1 MKMTSLNVGK
11 ATTRV
16 CKATTT
22 ENGRRGVRPVIRRR
36 MRVRRMS
43 TPSSEASSEEEETS
57 SALRRAA
64 ARSAVIDTVA
74 PRDVMDSISVPAEL
88 VQVRAYVRW
97 EEAGMPSDTTPEWQ
111 QNEYDE
117 ALLDLKIELLS
128 GKTVNEIRARYK
140 MEPVEGGDE
149 AIYSADADL
158 ARRIEAA
165 EALLIETSLDEHEEA
180 QERDEAVA
188 FVETVVVSAPDSG
201 VEEEEPERKVVAEVQ
216 SPEPRVPA
224 DVADEHTVIVPSE
237 MDTIIDVFASLSE
250 EEIADMEESFS
261 QTSTWSTHD
270 QLVAA
275 IRTGPSEEEVETNI
289 REELA
294 ETKLALEN
302 ALAELEQTKADL
314 EDVEAEIVVS
324 QAEGDKALAEMKE
337 DWAAEVSSLEAQ
349 LKQSNALADSETA
362 KELEAILAKSETLE
376 QQLAS
381 LQTENAE
388 TMKKLEESQIAQI
401 KAEAVRDANSE
412 VVLMLKREL
421 ESVKEELRE
430 AKSNSV
436 SESEYASMKSELDR
450 AWEAAAE
457 LQSMWDNDRKVIEF
471 LTKSIDDEKA
481 KKQARM
487 ALDIPAAAK
496 GLLGWARNTI
506 ASRAADVTAASA
518 STINSVSQAYQD
530 LEASTGDFSD
540 DVVTDDPSESDYM
553 PRM

>member
-1 MKMTSLNVGK
+1 MMMMSLNVGK
-11 ATTRV
+11 AVTTTTTTRGS
-16 CKATTT
+16 ATA
-22 ENGRRGVRPVIRRR
+22 RRVVRHR
-36 MRVRRMS
+36 MCARRMS
-43 TPSSEASSEEEETS
+43 MTSGEDASSEDAETT

-128 GKTVNEIRARYK
+128 GKTINEIRARYK

-165 EALLIETSLDEHEEA
+165 EALMRETSLDEDEEA
-180 QERDEAVA
+180 RALDEAVA
-188 FVETVVVSAPDSG
+188 FVEDVVVSAPDSG
-201 VEEEEPERKVVAEVQ
+201 VEEEEPEVVAEVQ
-216 SPEPRVPA
+216 SPEAQSPVDA
-224 DVADEHTVIVPSE
+224 EDSVIVPSD
-237 MDTIIDVFASLSE
+237 MDTIIDVFATLSE
-250 EEIADMEESFS
+250 EEIADMEKSFS

-289 REELA
+289 RQELA

-302 ALAELEQTKADL
+302 TLAELEQTKADL

-337 DWAAEVSSLEAQ
+337 GWAAEVSSLEAQ
-349 LKQSNALADSETA
+349 LKQANALAGSNGSETV
-362 KELEAILAKSETLE
+362 KELEAALSKSETLE

-388 TMKKLEESQIAQI
+388 TKKKLEESQIAQI

-421 ESVKEELRE
+421 ESVKEELRA

-436 SESEYASMKSELDR
+436 SESEYAAMKSELDR

>member
-1 MKMTSLNVGK
+1 MSLNVGK
-11 ATTRV
+11 AVTMTTTTRGS
-16 CKATTT
+16 ATM
-22 ENGRRGVRPVIRRR
+22 RRVMRHR
-36 MRVRRMS
+36 MCVRRMS
-43 TPSSEASSEEEETS
+43 MTSGEDASREDAETT
-57 SALRRAA
+57 SALRHAA

-128 GKTVNEIRARYK
+128 GKTINEIRARYK

-165 EALLIETSLDEHEEA
+165 EALMRETSLDEDEEA
-180 QERDEAVA
+180 RALDEAVA
-188 FVETVVVSAPDSG
+188 FVEEVVVSAPDSG
-201 VEEEEPERKVVAEVQ
+201 VEEEEPEVVAEVQ
-216 SPEPRVPA
+216 SPEAQSPVDA
-224 DVADEHTVIVPSE
+224 EDSVIVPSD
-237 MDTIIDVFASLSE
+237 MDTIIDVFATLSE
-250 EEIADMEESFS
+250 EEIADMEKSFS

-275 IRTGPSEEEVETNI
+275 IRIGPSEEEVETNI
-289 REELA
+289 RQELA

-302 ALAELEQTKADL
+302 TLAELEQKKADL

-337 DWAAEVSSLEAQ
+337 GWAAEVSSLEAQ
-349 LKQSNALADSETA
+349 LKQANALAGSETA
-362 KELEAILAKSETLE
+362 KELEAALAKSKTLE

-388 TMKKLEESQIAQI
+388 TKKKLEESQIAQI

-436 SESEYASMKSELDR
+436 SESEYAAMKSELDR

>member
-1 MKMTSLNVGK
+1 MMMMSLNVGK
-11 ATTRV
+11 AV
-16 CKATTT
+16 TTT
-22 ENGRRGVRPVIRRR
+22 TTTPARGSTTSRRVVRHR
-36 MRVRRMS
+36 MCARRMS
-43 TPSSEASSEEEETS
+43 MTSGEDASSEDAETT

-128 GKTVNEIRARYK
+128 GKTINEIRARYK

-165 EALLIETSLDEHEEA
+165 EALMRETSLDEDEEA
-180 QERDEAVA
+180 RALDEAVA
-188 FVETVVVSAPDSG
+188 FVEDVVVSAPDSG
-201 VEEEEPERKVVAEVQ
+201 VEEEEPEIVAEAQ
-216 SPEPRVPA
+216 SPEAQSPVDA
-224 DVADEHTVIVPSE
+224 EDSVIVPSD
-237 MDTIIDVFASLSE
+237 MDTIIDVFATLSE
-250 EEIADMEESFS
+250 EEIADMEKSFS

-289 REELA
+289 RQELA

-302 ALAELEQTKADL
+302 TLAELEQTKADL

-337 DWAAEVSSLEAQ
+337 GWAAEVSSLEAQ
-349 LKQSNALADSETA
+349 LKQANALAGSNGSETA
-362 KELEAILAKSETLE
+362 KELEAALAKSETLE

-388 TMKKLEESQIAQI
+388 TKKKLEESQIAQI

-436 SESEYASMKSELDR
+436 SESEYAAMKSELDR

>member
-1 MKMTSLNVGK
+1 MMSLNVGK
-11 ATTRV
+11 AVTTTTMTLRGSTTTRRV
-16 CKATTT
+16 M
-22 ENGRRGVRPVIRRR
+22 RHR
-36 MRVRRMS
+36 MCVRRMS
-43 TPSSEASSEEEETS
+43 MTSGEDASSEDAETT

-74 PRDVMDSISVPAEL
+74 PRDLMDSISVPAEL

-128 GKTVNEIRARYK
+128 GKTINEIRARYK

-165 EALLIETSLDEHEEA
+165 EALVRETSLDEDEEA
-180 QERDEAVA
+180 RARDEAVA
-188 FVETVVVSAPDSG
+188 FVEDVVVSAPESG
-201 VEEEEPERKVVAEVQ
+201 VEEEPEVVAEVQ
-216 SPEPRVPA
+216 SPEAQASVDA
-224 DVADEHTVIVPSE
+224 EDAVIVPSE
-237 MDTIIDVFASLSE
+237 MDTIIDVFATLSE
-250 EEIADMEESFS
+250 EEIADMEKSFN

-289 REELA
+289 RQELA

-302 ALAELEQTKADL
+302 TLAELEQTKADL

-337 DWAAEVSSLEAQ
+337 SWAAEVSSLEAQ
-349 LKQSNALADSETA
+349 LKQANELAGFNNGSETA
-362 KELEAILAKSETLE
+362 KELEAALAKSETLE

-388 TMKKLEESQIAQI
+388 TKKKLEESQIAQI

-436 SESEYASMKSELDR
+436 SESEYAAMKSELDR

-481 KKQARM
+481 KKQARK

-518 STINSVSQAYQD
+518 STISSVSQAYQD

>member
-1 MKMTSLNVGK
+1 MMSLNVGK
-11 ATTRV
+11 AVTTTTRGS
-16 CKATTT
+16 KTA
-22 ENGRRGVRPVIRRR
+22 RRVIRHR
-36 MRVRRMS
+36 MCVRRMS
-43 TPSSEASSEEEETS
+43 TPSGEDASSEDAETT

-128 GKTVNEIRARYK
+128 GKTINEIRARYK

-165 EALLIETSLDEHEEA
+165 EALMRETSLDEDEEA
-180 QERDEAVA
+180 RARDEAVA
-188 FVETVVVSAPDSG
+188 FVEDVVVSAPDSG
-201 VEEEEPERKVVAEVQ
+201 VEEEEPEVVAEVQ
-216 SPEPRVPA
+216 SPEVQAPVDA
-224 DVADEHTVIVPSE
+224 EDSVIVPSD
-237 MDTIIDVFASLSE
+237 MDTIIDVFAALSE
-250 EEIADMEESFS
+250 EEIADMEKSFS

-289 REELA
+289 RQELA

-302 ALAELEQTKADL
+302 TLAELEQTRADL

-337 DWAAEVSSLEAQ
+337 GWAAEVSSLEAQ
-349 LKQSNALADSETA
+349 LKQATLAGSNGSETA
-362 KELEAILAKSETLE
+362 KELEAALAKSETLE

-388 TMKKLEESQIAQI
+388 TKKKLEESQIAQI

-436 SESEYASMKSELDR
+436 SESEYAAMKSELDR

>member
-1 MKMTSLNVGK
+1 MMMMSLNVGK
-11 ATTRV
+11 AV
-16 CKATTT
+16 TTT
-22 ENGRRGVRPVIRRR
+22 TTPARGSATARRVVRHR
-36 MRVRRMS
+36 MCARRMS
-43 TPSSEASSEEEETS
+43 MTSGEDASSEDAETT

-128 GKTVNEIRARYK
+128 GKTINEIRARYK

-165 EALLIETSLDEHEEA
+165 EALMRETSLDEDEEA
-180 QERDEAVA
+180 RALDEAVA
-188 FVETVVVSAPDSG
+188 FVEDVVVSAPDSG
-201 VEEEEPERKVVAEVQ
+201 VEEEEPEVVAEVQ
-216 SPEPRVPA
+216 SPEAQSPVDA
-224 DVADEHTVIVPSE
+224 EDSVIVPSD
-237 MDTIIDVFASLSE
+237 MDTIIDVFATLSE
-250 EEIADMEESFS
+250 EEIADMEKSFS

-275 IRTGPSEEEVETNI
+275 IRSGPSEEEVETNI
-289 REELA
+289 RQELA

-302 ALAELEQTKADL
+302 TLAELEQTKADL

-337 DWAAEVSSLEAQ
+337 GWAAEVSSLEAQ
-349 LKQSNALADSETA
+349 LKQANALAGSNGSETA
-362 KELEAILAKSETLE
+362 KELEAALAKSKTLE

-388 TMKKLEESQIAQI
+388 TKKKLEESQIAQI

-436 SESEYASMKSELDR
+436 SESEYAAMKSELDR

>member
-1 MKMTSLNVGK
+1 MMMTSLNVGK
-11 ATTRV
+11 AVTTTTPARGSATTRRV
-16 CKATTT
+16 
-22 ENGRRGVRPVIRRR
+22 VRHR
-36 MRVRRMS
+36 MCARRMS
-43 TPSSEASSEEEETS
+43 MTSGEDASSEDAETT

-128 GKTVNEIRARYK
+128 GKTINEIRARYK

-165 EALLIETSLDEHEEA
+165 EALVRETSLDEDEEA
-180 QERDEAVA
+180 RTRDEAVA
-188 FVETVVVSAPDSG
+188 FVEDVVVSAPDSG
-201 VEEEEPERKVVAEVQ
+201 VEEEEPEVVAEVQ
-216 SPEPRVPA
+216 SPEAQSPVDA
-224 DVADEHTVIVPSE
+224 EDSVIVPSD
-237 MDTIIDVFASLSE
+237 MDTIIDVFATLSE
-250 EEIADMEESFS
+250 EEIADMEKSFS

-289 REELA
+289 RQELA

-302 ALAELEQTKADL
+302 TLAELEQTKADL

-337 DWAAEVSSLEAQ
+337 GWAAEVSSLEAQ
-349 LKQSNALADSETA
+349 LKQANALTGSNGSETA
-362 KELEAILAKSETLE
+362 KELEAALAKSETLE

-381 LQTENAE
+381 LQAENAE
-388 TMKKLEESQIAQI
+388 TKKKLEESQIAQI

-436 SESEYASMKSELDR
+436 SESEYAAMKSELDR

>member
-1 MKMTSLNVGK
+1 MMSLNVGK
-11 ATTRV
+11 AVTTTTMTLRGSTTTRRV
-16 CKATTT
+16 M
-22 ENGRRGVRPVIRRR
+22 RHR
-36 MRVRRMS
+36 MCVRRMS
-43 TPSSEASSEEEETS
+43 MTSGEDASSEDAETT

-74 PRDVMDSISVPAEL
+74 PRDLMDSISVPAEL

-128 GKTVNEIRARYK
+128 GKTINEIRARYK

-165 EALLIETSLDEHEEA
+165 EALVRETSLDEDEEA
-180 QERDEAVA
+180 RARDEAVA
-188 FVETVVVSAPDSG
+188 FVEDVVVSAPESG
-201 VEEEEPERKVVAEVQ
+201 VEEEPEVVAEVQ
-216 SPEPRVPA
+216 SPEAQASVDA
-224 DVADEHTVIVPSE
+224 EDAVIVPSE
-237 MDTIIDVFASLSE
+237 MDTIIDVFATLSE
-250 EEIADMEESFS
+250 EEIADMEKSFN

-289 REELA
+289 RQELA

-302 ALAELEQTKADL
+302 TLAELEQTKADL

-337 DWAAEVSSLEAQ
+337 SWAAEVSSLEAQ
-349 LKQSNALADSETA
+349 LKQANELAGFNNGSETA
-362 KELEAILAKSETLE
+362 KELEATLAKSETLE

-388 TMKKLEESQIAQI
+388 TKKKLEESQIAQI

-436 SESEYASMKSELDR
+436 SENEYAAMKSELDR

-481 KKQARM
+481 KKQARK

-518 STINSVSQAYQD
+518 STISSVSQAYQD

>member
-1 MKMTSLNVGK
+1 MMMMMMSLNVGK
-11 ATTRV
+11 AV
-16 CKATTT
+16 TTT
-22 ENGRRGVRPVIRRR
+22 TTTARGSVTSRRVVRHR
-36 MRVRRMS
+36 MCARRMS
-43 TPSSEASSEEEETS
+43 MTSGEDASSEDAETT

-128 GKTVNEIRARYK
+128 GKTINEIRARYK

-165 EALLIETSLDEHEEA
+165 EALMRETSLDEDEEA
-180 QERDEAVA
+180 RALDEAVA
-188 FVETVVVSAPDSG
+188 FVEDVVVSAPDSG
-201 VEEEEPERKVVAEVQ
+201 VEEEEPEIVAEAQ
-216 SPEPRVPA
+216 SPEAQSPVDA
-224 DVADEHTVIVPSE
+224 EDSVIVPSD
-237 MDTIIDVFASLSE
+237 MDTIIDVFATLSE
-250 EEIADMEESFS
+250 EEIADMEKSFS

-289 REELA
+289 RQELA

-302 ALAELEQTKADL
+302 TLAELEQTKADL

-337 DWAAEVSSLEAQ
+337 GWAAEVSSLEAQ
-349 LKQSNALADSETA
+349 LKQANALAGSNGSETA
-362 KELEAILAKSETLE
+362 KELEAALAKSETLE

-388 TMKKLEESQIAQI
+388 TKKKLEESQIAQI

-436 SESEYASMKSELDR
+436 SESEYAAMKSELDR

>member
-1 MKMTSLNVGK
+1 MMMMMMSLNVGK
-11 ATTRV
+11 AV
-16 CKATTT
+16 TTT
-22 ENGRRGVRPVIRRR
+22 TTPARGSATSRRVVRHR
-36 MRVRRMS
+36 MCARRMS
-43 TPSSEASSEEEETS
+43 MTSGEDASSEDAETT

-128 GKTVNEIRARYK
+128 GKTINEIRARYK

-165 EALLIETSLDEHEEA
+165 EALMRETSLDEDEEA
-180 QERDEAVA
+180 RALDEAVA
-188 FVETVVVSAPDSG
+188 FVEDVVVSAPDSG
-201 VEEEEPERKVVAEVQ
+201 VEEEEPEIVAEAQ
-216 SPEPRVPA
+216 SPEAQSPVDA
-224 DVADEHTVIVPSE
+224 EDSVIVPSD
-237 MDTIIDVFASLSE
+237 MDTIIDVFATLSE
-250 EEIADMEESFS
+250 EEIADMEKSFS

-289 REELA
+289 RQELA

-302 ALAELEQTKADL
+302 TLAELEQTKADL

-337 DWAAEVSSLEAQ
+337 GWAAEVSSLEAQ
-349 LKQSNALADSETA
+349 LKQANALAGSNGSETA
-362 KELEAILAKSETLE
+362 KELEAALAKSETLE

-388 TMKKLEESQIAQI
+388 TKKKLEESQIAQI

-436 SESEYASMKSELDR
+436 SESEYAAMKSELDR

>member
-1 MKMTSLNVGK
+1 MLSLNVVKGVTTTPSRRST
-11 ATTRV
+11 TTRRV
-16 CKATTT
+16 M
-22 ENGRRGVRPVIRRR
+22 RHR
-36 MRVRRMS
+36 MCVRRMS
-43 TPSSEASSEEEETS
+43 MTSGEDASSEDAETT

-74 PRDVMDSISVPAEL
+74 PRDLMDSISVPAEL

-128 GKTVNEIRARYK
+128 GKTINEIRARYK

-165 EALLIETSLDEHEEA
+165 EALVRETSLDEDEEA
-180 QERDEAVA
+180 RARDEAVA
-188 FVETVVVSAPDSG
+188 FVEDVVVSAPDTG
-201 VEEEEPERKVVAEVQ
+201 VEEEEPEVVAEVQ
-216 SPEPRVPA
+216 SPEAQASVDA
-224 DVADEHTVIVPSE
+224 EDAVIVPSD
-237 MDTIIDVFASLSE
+237 MDTIIDVFATLSE
-250 EEIADMEESFS
+250 EEIADMEKSFS

-289 REELA
+289 RQELA

-302 ALAELEQTKADL
+302 TLAELEQTKADL

-337 DWAAEVSSLEAQ
+337 SWAAEVSSLEAQ
-349 LKQSNALADSETA
+349 LKQANELAGFNNGSETA
-362 KELEAILAKSETLE
+362 KELEAALAKSETLE

-388 TMKKLEESQIAQI
+388 TKKKLEESQIAQI

-436 SESEYASMKSELDR
+436 SESEYAAMKSELDR

-518 STINSVSQAYQD
+518 STISSVSQAYQD